1 MKCEHSDPRTGERC
15 AVVDAGSR
23 ALNIHVSSISGNADE
38 GTANET
44 LSFLRQFLDA
54 SPDRIVRVFV
64 RERPR
69 SLGDLVRSVHLEAV
83 EELARL
89 EKAGKLQFHISDTT
103 PAAVRIPR
111 LTALIGDGQFAI
123 YSDVSPAPLLDGI
136 LVGRSFLA
144 EALPSPEGKMLA
156 ALVATTQPAPNL
168 LGRILANT
176 HRFDYAPGA
185 SRNIADPFGVIK
197 DAPRP
202 NLVIEDPYVLS
213 GDRNRKNAVAFLKEM
228 NGLSA
233 GGLGSVTIRWKEDSQ
248 SHSGPRGYEPPY
260 DQINA
265 FKRLM
270 VGAGVNCA
278 KLQMFPLKPGR
289 GGHFH
294 DRQVIVDFAA
304 NGIKRKF
311 RWDLT
316 SGIDNLMDISKEAK
330 VFRTQLE

>member
-1 MKCEHSDPRTGERC
+1 
-15 AVVDAGSR
+15 
-23 ALNIHVSSISGNADE
+23 
-38 GTANET
+38 
-44 LSFLRQFLDA
+44 
-54 SPDRIVRVFV
+54 
-64 RERPR
+64 
-69 SLGDLVRSVHLEAV
+69 
-83 EELARL
+83 
-89 EKAGKLQFHISDTT
+89 
-103 PAAVRIPR
+103 
-111 LTALIGDGQFAI
+111 
-123 YSDVSPAPLLDGI
+123 
-136 LVGRSFLA
+136 
-144 EALPSPEGKMLA
+144 MLA

-168 LGRILANT
+168 LGRILADT

-185 SRNIADPFGVIK
+185 CRNIADPFGVIK

-233 GGLGSVTIRWKEDSQ
+233 GGLGSVTIRWREDSP

-265 FKRLM
+265 FKRLI

-278 KLQMFPLKPGR
+278 KLQMFPLKAGR

-294 DRQVIVDFAA
+294 DRQVIADFAA